1 MSRARPRPLSSSP
14 WVKTPSKV
22 DFPEST
28 FPRTATRR
36 SRNCEECGRGEF
48 TSHSR
53 LRFSYSLEHPLR
65 SLGQWKAS
73 QHSLCWEESVGAHL
87 LIVRNLSHQHLSD
100 LPGHVTII
108 IHFSLPEN
116 SDVCPNPVT
125 EKPQLPYFTLFPY
138 SSLALT
144 TEVLTPH

>member
-1 MSRARPRPLSSSP
+1 M
-14 WVKTPSKV
+14 
-22 DFPEST
+22 
-28 FPRTATRR
+28 
-36 SRNCEECGRGEF
+36 
-48 TSHSR
+48 
-53 LRFSYSLEHPLR
+53 
-65 SLGQWKAS
+65 
-73 QHSLCWEESVGAHL
+73 GAHL